1 MSLMIKR
8 RELLTAAALASA
20 SVALPS
26 FVNSYG
32 DYGTSRL
39 MQAPRLG
46 DGESIWQW
54 LVLLIDASSSMSKRF
69 KRMSFYAM
77 QVEATAR
84 ALVEP
89 CVVGRL
95 IGSPSGR
102 TAIGVIL
109 WSARMQQEIAVHWTV
124 VRSIED
130 VAGVAARL
138 RNTPNY
144 LDSYTGT
151 AAAVRFAIEQLNAVY
166 IPPGCRKI
174 INISANGRDNQGG
187 DPAHEAREAERRGIT
202 INAIV
207 MRGYDGSVEKMYEY
221 YARNVVTRDGLVFK
235 VVREDSALE
244 ALAVANASKFCSEI
258 ALAPPGIRLLT

>member
-1 MSLMIKR
+1 MTLIMRR
-8 RELLTAAALASA
+8 RELLATAALASA
-20 SVALPS
+20 SMALPS
-26 FVNSYG
+26 PVACYG
-32 DYGTSRL
+32 DYGTNRF
-39 MQAPRLG
+39 MRAPTRQ

-54 LVLLIDASSSMSKRF
+54 LVLLIDASSSMSKTF

-89 CVVGRL
+89 CVVSRL

-109 WSARMQQEIAVHWTV
+109 WSASMQQEIAVHWTV
-124 VRSIED
+124 IRSIED
-130 VAGVAARL
+130 VLGVAARL
-138 RNTPNY
+138 RNTANY

-151 AAAVRFAIEQLNAVY
+151 AAAVRFATEQLKAVY

-187 DPAHEAREAERRGIT
+187 DPAREAREAERSGIT
-202 INAIV
+202 INAVV

-221 YARNVVTRDGLVFK
+221 YANNVVTRDGLVFK
-235 VVREDSALE
+235 VAREDSALE
-244 ALAVANASKFCSEI
+244 ALAVANASKFCAEI
-258 ALAPPGIRLLT
+258 AAAPASAGLPA